1 MKQTFDKNNKKIKM
15 QIQILDKNNKKIKT
29 LDKNNKMIFKKN
41 EMVS

>member
-1 MKQTFDKNNKKIKM
+1 MKQTFDKNNKKM
-15 QIQILDKNNKKIKT
+15 QIQILDKNNKKIQT